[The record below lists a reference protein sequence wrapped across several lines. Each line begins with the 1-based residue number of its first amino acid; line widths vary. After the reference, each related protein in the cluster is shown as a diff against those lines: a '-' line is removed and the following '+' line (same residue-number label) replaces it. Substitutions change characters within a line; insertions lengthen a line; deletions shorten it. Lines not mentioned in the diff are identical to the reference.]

1 MLILGWDEF
10 AVKVEQLVFDGL
22 RFIEDGLGVTIQEM
36 LIQLAA
42 TLVLFLAVRF
52 LVWNKVTAILDE
64 RKKVVTEALKT
75 RDDALEESKKCILV
89 CANCHRE
96 IHADLIDSSTLH
108 SSFCEEKAEIVLES
122 LLVQKT
128 KQKNYPSDDMT
139 VIVAKLFFNCSVGN
153 SYL

>member
-10 AVKVEQLVFDGL
+10 AVKVENLVFDGL

-75 RDDALEESKKCILV
+75 RDDALEESKKLQEEGQAMLV
-89 CANCHRE
+89 EASAESKR
-96 IHADLIDSSTLH
+96 II
-108 SSFCEEKAEIVLES
+108 EKAKANNCTK
-122 LLVQKT
+122 LLNEKF
-128 KQKNYPSDDMT
+128 
-139 VIVAKLFFNCSVGN
+139 AG
-153 SYL
+153 